1 LIFFSSPGAFGISFL
16 LPILVFIFAFAC
28 NDISGC
34 PAPSLL
40 SPKTFSWEQLKSEIG
55 WPEEG
60 ILGLFNWQSLIAY
73 IGYVLV
79 NAILYRILPAIEVE
93 GVVLRSGNRLKY
105 RLNS

>member
-1 LIFFSSPGAFGISFL
+1 
-16 LPILVFIFAFAC
+16 
-28 NDISGC
+28 
-34 PAPSLL
+34 
-40 SPKTFSWEQLKSEIG
+40 
-55 WPEEG
+55 
-60 ILGLFNWQSLIAY
+60 LFNWQSLIAY